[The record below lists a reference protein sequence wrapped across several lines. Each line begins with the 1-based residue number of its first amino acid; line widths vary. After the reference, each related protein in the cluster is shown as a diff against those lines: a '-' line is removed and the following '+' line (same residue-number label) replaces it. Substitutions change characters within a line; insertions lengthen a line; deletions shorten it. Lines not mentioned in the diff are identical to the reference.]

1 MATCIPP
8 TDNYPPRK
16 NKLFGECVGT
26 INGIFNPVKRLILK
40 LPLHAIGRSTSKIL
54 HKTFKQKV

>member
-26 INGIFNPVKRLILK
+26 INGIFIPVKRLILA
-40 LPLHAIGRSTSKIL
+40 LPVNA
-54 HKTFKQKV
+54 